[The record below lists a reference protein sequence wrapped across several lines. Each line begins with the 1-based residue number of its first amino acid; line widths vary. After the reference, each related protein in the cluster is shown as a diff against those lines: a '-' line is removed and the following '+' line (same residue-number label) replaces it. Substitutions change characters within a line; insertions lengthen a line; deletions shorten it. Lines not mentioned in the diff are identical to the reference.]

1 MIEVKRVVR
10 QNNVAKEVT
19 ISTGAIEMS
28 YVLVDGKP
36 KEIARIGL
44 DKQILDDQSLIISPA
59 DYRQAIRTVNAILRE
74 KRRKAR

>member
-36 KEIARIGL
+36 KEIARISL